1 MFFFS
6 SKKTIERNSLFY
18 ILLRFYTRICLRFFY
33 KNIHYT
39 GWENIPKN
47 GPVIFAPN
55 HQNALMDAL
64 AVLLWQKKPVVFL
77 ARADMFKKKFISRLL
92 RLIKIMPVYRMKD
105 GYSKLTK
112 NEQQFKEASCV
123 LINNGYLCLMPE
135 GGQDG
140 HRRLRPLVKGIF
152 RIAFEA
158 QLAVGKSRDVQ
169 IVPVGIDYSEYE
181 HAGSD
186 LVVHFGKTI
195 LVSDYIGFYEQN
207 PVLGMNTLRDH
218 LAGKMKSLIIDIR
231 NTEYYEAIYGLSRLL
246 SPAYIRAGVLKD
258 SAINRFKARR
268 RLSGRLE
275 KFFENPEKQKQ
286 SAILKEFY
294 NIYELLPG
302 TQEEKYCLSDDLR
315 KKLNRKTA
323 HYLFAALALTPA
335 YLINWPVRKI
345 IQAIIKLDKDPQM
358 HSSYRF
364 ALSALMLPLWYITL
378 SLLLALSFKWC
389 LIKTSV
395 FFLVLLLVA
404 CFGER
409 FIPAFSL
416 ESRLWRLLQKQPS
429 DLRSRLIST
438 LDKLEDLC
446 RDFFVA

>member
-1 MFFFS
+1 
-6 SKKTIERNSLFY
+6 
-18 ILLRFYTRICLRFFY
+18 
-33 KNIHYT
+33 
-39 GWENIPKN
+39 
-47 GPVIFAPN
+47 
-55 HQNALMDAL
+55 
-64 AVLLWQKKPVVFL
+64 
-77 ARADMFKKKFISRLL
+77 
-92 RLIKIMPVYRMKD
+92 
-105 GYSKLTK
+105 
-112 NEQQFKEASCV
+112 
-123 LINNGYLCLMPE
+123 
-135 GGQDG
+135 
-140 HRRLRPLVKGIF
+140 
-152 RIAFEA
+152 
-158 QLAVGKSRDVQ
+158 
-169 IVPVGIDYSEYE
+169 
-181 HAGSD
+181 
-186 LVVHFGKTI
+186 KTI
-195 LVSDYIGFYEQN
+195 LVSDYIGFYEQD
-207 PVLGMNTLRDH
+207 PVLGINTLRDH
-218 LAGKMKSLIIDIR
+218 LAGRMKSLIIDIR
-231 NTEYYEAIYGLSRLL
+231 NTEYYETIYGLSRLL
-246 SPAYIRAGVLKD
+246 SPAYIRALALKN
-258 SAINRFKARR
+258 SAIDHFKACR

-364 ALSALMLPLWYITL
+364 VLYALMLPLWYITL

>member
-1 MFFFS
+1 
-6 SKKTIERNSLFY
+6 
-18 ILLRFYTRICLRFFY
+18 
-33 KNIHYT
+33 
-39 GWENIPKN
+39 
-47 GPVIFAPN
+47 
-55 HQNALMDAL
+55 
-64 AVLLWQKKPVVFL
+64 
-77 ARADMFKKKFISRLL
+77 
-92 RLIKIMPVYRMKD
+92 
-105 GYSKLTK
+105 
-112 NEQQFKEASCV
+112 
-123 LINNGYLCLMPE
+123 MPE

-294 NIYELLPG
+294 NIYEVLPG
-302 TQEEKYCLSDDLR
+302 TQEEKYCMSDDLR
-315 KKLNRKTA
+315 KKLNKKSA
-323 HYLFAALALTPA
+323 QYLFGALALTP
-335 YLINWPVRKI
+335 LI
-345 IQAIIKLDKDPQM
+345 
-358 HSSYRF
+358 
-364 ALSALMLPLWYITL
+364 
-378 SLLLALSFKWC
+378 
-389 LIKTSV
+389 
-395 FFLVLLLVA
+395 
-404 CFGER
+404 
-409 FIPAFSL
+409 
-416 ESRLWRLLQKQPS
+416 
-429 DLRSRLIST
+429 
-438 LDKLEDLC
+438 
-446 RDFFVA
+446 